1 MHVVPIILNMLKTKI
16 KILVSIC
23 AGTFVYVF
31 ISLFG
36 GQSGFWAMK
45 QLEEQRQNISINK
58 AEIERLNE
66 ELTLEYVALRNDMEV
81 IAAYARRLGFVGE
94 GELLVKITGL
104 PTYYTTMY
112 NAGTVMRQAEVKF
125 IPEWIAKLIGCI
137 VGLLLMILLF
147 LKDLSKSIVKL
158 SRVQPSYEAGLRVV
172 GYDSPSTTTYL

>member
-1 MHVVPIILNMLKTKI
+1 MHIVPITLNMLKTKI
-16 KILVSIC
+16 LVSISV
-23 AGTFVYVF
+23 GTLVYVF
-31 ISLFG
+31 VSLFG
-36 GQSGFWAMK
+36 GQSGIWAMK
-45 QLEEQRQNISINK
+45 QLKEQKQNISLNK
-58 AEIERLNE
+58 VEIERINQ
-66 ELTLEYVALRNDMEV
+66 ELTLEYTALRNDMEV

-94 GELLVKITGL
+94 GELLVKISGL

-112 NAGTVMRQAEVKF
+112 NAGTVMRQTEIKF

-172 GYDSPSTTTYL
+172 SYDSSSTTTYL